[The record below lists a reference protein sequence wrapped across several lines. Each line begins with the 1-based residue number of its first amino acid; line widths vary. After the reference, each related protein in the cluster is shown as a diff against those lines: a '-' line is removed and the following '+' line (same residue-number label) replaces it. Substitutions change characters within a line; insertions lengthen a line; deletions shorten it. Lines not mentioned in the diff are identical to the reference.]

1 MPVSALSPYVPDAIF
16 SEDRS
21 KELRLILHGIELQ
34 LRLSMDRRQKRL
46 LKQHGLSKSVKLTDW
61 SSVVD
66 VTDVTLSRYNQGE
79 STPPLPL
86 VQFLRMIFE
95 RVERDP
101 EPGVDA
107 LIDYLNRK
115 AGPSLGD
122 IKFPGDVIRVPEG
135 GRSYSSISASIDQA
149 KGSGEPVTGGDLAG
163 DGSLGGHSGRGDGN
177 REQGD
182 IADRMEVVDAGE
194 EPA

>member
-61 SSVVD
+61 SSIVD

-86 VQFLRMIFE
+86 LQSLRMIFD

-101 EPGVDA
+101 QPGVDA

-115 AGPSLGD
+115 AGPSIGD
-122 IKFPGDVIRVPEG
+122 IKFPGDVIKVPEG
-135 GRSYSSISASIDQA
+135 GRTYSSISGSIDQA
-149 KGSGEPVTGGDLAG
+149 RGSREPPKTRAATRGQGG
-163 DGSLGGHSGRGDGN
+163 SSGQD
-177 REQGD
+177 D
-182 IADRMEVVDAGE
+182 IADRMEVVEVGE

>member
-86 VQFLRMIFE
+86 LQSLRMIFE

-101 EPGVDA
+101 QPGVDA

-115 AGPSLGD
+115 AGPSIGD
-122 IKFPGDVIRVPEG
+122 IKFPGDVIKVPEG
-135 GRSYSSISASIDQA
+135 GRTYSSISASIDQA
-149 KGSGEPVTGGDLAG
+149 RGSREPPETRAPTRGQGGSGHGDRQ
-163 DGSLGGHSGRGDGN
+163 GSSGQD
-177 REQGD
+177 D
-182 IADRMEVVDAGE
+182 IADRMEVVEVGE